1 MGTIDNA
8 RRRQSKA
15 SVAQFSRVRPPHTE
29 SPPVSSATLLEAAA
43 VEFCT
48 SRREVGAEG
57 RTAGLICGD
66 FVQVAFECPS
76 ITFDVGASARNL
88 PCMPAPKDPSRG
100 PKPTSNLE
108 AAAPAPIFM
117 LTASE
122 SFPDC
127 LLPAAREPSSRLT
140 QVPSPTM
147 SAISCHVKFATLKR
161 HHRRPPPSPTLV
173 NRARNW

>member
-8 RRRQSKA
+8 RRRQLRA
-15 SVAQFSRVRPPHTE
+15 SVARFSRARPPQTE
-29 SPPVSSATLLEAAA
+29 SSPVSSATLLETAA

-48 SRREVGAEG
+48 SRREVGADG

-66 FVQVAFECPS
+66 FVQVAFECPA

-108 AAAPAPIFM
+108 AAAPAPMFM

-122 SFPDC
+122 SFLDC
-127 LLPAAREPSSRLT
+127 LLSLAYEPSSLST
-140 QVPSPTM
+140 PVPFPTM
-147 SAISCHVKFATLKR
+147 SPISCHVKFANPKR
-161 HHRRPPPSPTLV
+161 HHRGSRPFPTV
-173 NRARNW
+173 VKRGCD